1 MSRAAEPTDRRVSG
15 GRLRPSTRKRL
26 VRGALY
32 LLFAVGIAV
41 VALSAD
47 WGATGDAF
55 LDSEI
60 LRAAFPEVVTV
71 AAKNTIVYT
80 AIAFSG
86 GFVLGL
92 VLALMKLSPVA
103 PYRWAAT
110 IYIEFLRG
118 LPAILVIFTFAFAV
132 PIAFQWRP
140 PGGSAGAGLLALIVV
155 SAAYIA
161 ETIRAGIQAVPAG
174 QVEAAQ
180 SLGMSPGHTMVAV
193 VLPQAFRIVV
203 PPLTNELVVLIK
215 DTSLLF
221 IAGMAVQEQEL
232 TTFARDSVSSVGNS
246 TPLTVAA
253 LMYLAVTL
261 PLTRLVSYLEK
272 RMGRST

>member
-1 MSRAAEPTDRRVSG
+1 MTVTAAESGPQQHRKRMRRT
-15 GRLRPSTRKRL
+15 TRKRINRALFYL
-26 VRGALY
+26 VFLA
-32 LLFAVGIAV
+32 AI
-41 VALSAD
+41 
-47 WGATGDAF
+47 AF
-55 LDSEI
+55 L
-60 LRAAFPEVVTV
+60 LRAADWSAVRTAFFNPDLLRGSFPEVVTV

-80 AIAFSG
+80 VIAFSG
-86 GFVLGL
+86 GLALGL
-92 VLALMKLSPVA
+92 VLALMKLSPIA

-110 IYIEFLRG
+110 IYIEFFRG

-161 ETIRAGIQAVPAG
+161 ETIRAGIQAVPRG
-174 QVEAAQ
+174 QLEAAH
-180 SLGMSPGHTMVAV
+180 SLGMPAGHTMISV
-193 VLPQAFRIVV
+193 VLPQAFRIIV
-203 PPLTNELVVLIK
+203 PPLTNELVILIK

-221 IAGMAVQEQEL
+221 IAGMAIQEQEL
-232 TTFARDSVSSVGNS
+232 TTFARDSVSTAGNS

-261 PLTRLVSYLEK
+261 PLTRLVAYLER
-272 RMGRST
+272 RMGRQS